1 MKVRNYS
8 IQGRSASIVL
18 LPCRERDSQRAQA
31 HPMQGEARN
40 WRESNHEP
48 FPAGEARNLMDV
60 YLENGNERKIG
71 GIANR
76 TAVITVV

>member
-1 MKVRNYS
+1 
-8 IQGRSASIVL
+8 
-18 LPCRERDSQRAQA
+18 
-31 HPMQGEARN
+31 MQGEARN